1 MHVSM
6 MRSNLE
12 NVIKMA
18 GPTGG
23 VQGVAGTLFDVP
35 YASGSW
41 QDKLIEAFAGTH
53 DFVGGKLSGLY
64 DAQGNATR
72 GRDST
77 TKNLQD
83 AWSASGAI
91 LVSAPFAAAEGMSPE
106 VWKAIGILL
115 GDGK

>member
-41 QDKLIEAFAGTH
+41 QDKLIEAFAGTP
-53 DFVGGKLSGLY
+53 
-64 DAQGNATR
+64 T
-72 GRDST
+72 
-77 TKNLQD
+77 
-83 AWSASGAI
+83 
-91 LVSAPFAAAEGMSPE
+91 APAGS
-106 VWKAIGILL
+106 KSI
-115 GDGK
+115 